1 MGGAKKASLAQS
13 EKKQQQMQTSK
24 QDGKQPKGAKPKTT
38 PDKKA
43 GSSDISNL
51 SEQELMAEL
60 SKMKAITPYQVAS
73 RYNVKVSM
81 AKDIL
86 QKMEH
91 RGQIHMV
98 ARSGGTKVYSS
109 LST

>member
-13 EKKQQQMQTSK
+13 EKQQQMQTTK
-24 QDGKQPKGAKPKTT
+24 QDGKQPKGAKPKAT
-38 PDKKA
+38 PDRKT

-51 SEQELMAEL
+51 SEKELMAEL
-60 SKMKAITPYQVAS
+60 GKMKAITPYQVAS
-73 RYNVKVSM
+73 RYNVKVSQ

-86 QKMEH
+86 QRMEN

-98 ARSGGTKVYSS
+98 ASSGGTKVYRS

>member
-13 EKKQQQMQTSK
+13 EKQQQMQTSR
-24 QDGKQPKGAKPKTT
+24 QDGKQPKGVKPKAA
-38 PDKKA
+38 PEKKA

-51 SEQELMAEL
+51 SEQELVAEL
-60 SKMKAITPYQVAS
+60 TKMKAITPYQVAS
-73 RYNVKVSM
+73 RYNVKVSV

-98 ARSGGTKVYSS
+98 ASSGGIKVYRPISA
-109 LST
+109 

>member
-13 EKKQQQMQTSK
+13 EKQQQMQTSK
-24 QDGKQPKGAKPKTT
+24 DGKQPKGAKPKAT

-51 SEQELMAEL
+51 SEKELMAEL
-60 SKMKAITPYQVAS
+60 TKMKAITPYQVAS

-86 QKMEH
+86 QKMEN

-98 ARSGGTKVYSS
+98 ASSGGIKVYRS

>member
-13 EKKQQQMQTSK
+13 ERQQQMQTSK
-24 QDGKQPKGAKPKTT
+24 QDGKQPKGAKQKAT

-73 RYNVKVSM
+73 RYNVKVSL
-81 AKDIL
+81 AKNIL
-86 QKMEH
+86 QKMEQ

-98 ARSGGTKVYSS
+98 ASSGGIKVYRS
-109 LST
+109 LSS